1 MNTEVAGFGADGVR
15 RPGSDR
21 RAGTV
26 DVWQLVLLALGFAA
40 LYAPTYVELARHVW
54 STDEQGHGPIILAA
68 SAWMFY
74 QRRQALVDLP
84 MAAGRGL
91 GAWGLMLTGLLVYWV
106 GQSQS
111 ILLFA
116 AGSQILVIAGLLVL
130 FRGSA
135 ALRVMRFPLL
145 FLLFMVPLP
154 GTLVAALTAPLKA
167 AVSTVASSL
176 LYQLG
181 YPVGRSGVVL
191 QVGQYQMLV
200 ADACSG
206 LNSIFSLEALGL
218 LYMNVRNYTSAL
230 RNTVLAVLL
239 VPISFCANVVR
250 VLVLVLVTYHFG
262 DAAGRGFVHGF
273 AGIVLFLVAIVLML
287 VTDRVL
293 DVFFRRAA
301 PGAAARP

>member
-1 MNTEVAGFGADGVR
+1 MSTESFGAASRLRITD
-15 RPGSDR
+15 SDQPSETN
-21 RAGTV
+21 AV
-26 DVWQLVLLALGFAA
+26 VLLVLLAVGLAA
-40 LYAPTYVELARHVW
+40 MFAPTYLELARVVW
-54 STDEQGHGPIILAA
+54 STDEQGHGPLILAA
-68 SAWMFY
+68 SAWMAF
-74 QRRQALVDLP
+74 QRRHLLAALPVVRP
-84 MAAGRGL
+84 TTS
-91 GAWGLMLTGLLVYWV
+91 AWALLAVGLLVYWV

-116 AGSQILVIAGLLVL
+116 AGSQILVLAGLLML
-130 FRGSA
+130 FKGGA
-135 ALRVMRFPLL
+135 GVRVMRFPLL

-154 GTLVAALTAPLKA
+154 GTFVAALTAPLKA
-167 AVSTVASSL
+167 AVSTVAASL

-218 LYMNVRNYTSAL
+218 LYMNLKNYTSAL
-230 RNTVLAVLL
+230 RNTVLAILL

-262 DAAGRGFVHGF
+262 DAAGRGFVHEF
-273 AGIVLFLVAIVLML
+273 AGILLFLVAIVLML
-287 VTDRVL
+287 FTDRIL
-293 DVFFRRAA
+293 DLFFHRGAVQA
-301 PGAAARP
+301 PAQP

>member
-1 MNTEVAGFGADGVR
+1 MNTEARGSGSGAAFTLPTHRHANGADV
-15 RPGSDR
+15 
-21 RAGTV
+21 V
-26 DVWQLVLLALGFAA
+26 QLVLLALGFAA
-40 LYAPTYVELARHVW
+40 LFAPTYLELARTVW

-68 SAWMFY
+68 SGWMFY
-74 QRRQALVDLP
+74 QRRHVVAALP
-84 MAAGRGL
+84 MAARTS
-91 GAWGLMLTGLLVYWV
+91 GAWGLLLSGLLVYWV
-106 GQSQS
+106 GQSQN
-111 ILLFA
+111 ILMFA
-116 AGSQILVIAGLLVL
+116 AGAQILVIAGLLML
-130 FRGSA
+130 FKGPA
-135 ALRVMRFPLL
+135 AVRAMRFPLL

-167 AVSTVASSL
+167 AVSTVASAL

-218 LYMNVRNYTSAL
+218 LYMNVKNYTSTL

-250 VLVLVLVTYHFG
+250 VLVLVLVTYHYG
-262 DAAGRGFVHGF
+262 DAAGRGFVHSF

-287 VTDRVL
+287 LTDHVL
-293 DVFFRRAA
+293 KIFFREEA
-301 PGAAARP
+301 PRTSVRP

>member
-1 MNTEVAGFGADGVR
+1 MSTESFGAASRLRITDSD
-15 RPGSDR
+15 RPGETN
-21 RAGTV
+21 AV
-26 DVWQLVLLALGFAA
+26 VLLVLLAVGLAA
-40 LYAPTYVELARHVW
+40 MFAPTYLELARVVW
-54 STDEQGHGPIILAA
+54 STDEQGHGPLILAA
-68 SAWMFY
+68 SAWMAF
-74 QRRQALVDLP
+74 QRRHLLAALPVVRP
-84 MAAGRGL
+84 TTS
-91 GAWGLMLTGLLVYWV
+91 AWALLAVGLLVYWV

-116 AGSQILVIAGLLVL
+116 AGSQILVLAGLLML
-130 FRGSA
+130 FKGGA
-135 ALRVMRFPLL
+135 GVRVMRFPLL

-167 AVSTVASSL
+167 AVSTVAASI

-218 LYMNVRNYTSAL
+218 LYMNLKNYTSAL
-230 RNTVLAVLL
+230 RNTVLAILL

-262 DAAGRGFVHGF
+262 DAAGRGFVHEF
-273 AGIVLFLVAIVLML
+273 AGILLFLVAIVLML
-287 VTDRVL
+287 FTDRIL
-293 DVFFRRAA
+293 DLFFHR
-301 PGAAARP
+301 GAVQTPAQP